1 MALHLLLFS
10 SDEKTALA
18 LRQVLAELDFEV
30 DHCPEIFASDEK
42 LTRQNFDVIVVDW
55 DDEPE
60 ASFLLKSARELKSS
74 KQSLALAILPS
85 GVAVANALQIGAH
98 GTLTKPIVPSQATD
112 TLRTIRELLIAS
124 RSSAS
129 ERHSHSANTEQVVRA
144 YNQEFIAIATNL
156 LRDPPVQF
164 ANGATQMPADNESE
178 ELFPPTLRHPSE
190 FERCTGALFS
200 SLPYGPDSSAKS
212 QSDSSFPKRH
222 TRFANSVAVLGA
234 ALFAAALLYVFAPGS
249 SYFDK
254 HSSATASRS
263 GTTGK
268 AGQPQAANSGP
279 KVANGPPV
287 EGQLVPPQTANDR
300 GPALAVSEEPPVKL
314 SGHIQVIPVA
324 HSSAIANVRATNR
337 SQPSSSIS
345 FSSPSFSKSSPVPSD
360 SSASTATI
368 RSETQVPE
376 SLRVSFPTFPFSVS
390 NSNSTAAL
398 PGSFRPIL
406 LPEEAQLLASKLTP
420 AHPSSPVRASNPSP
434 APSVWSSFHPVMLP
448 EEVLGEVLVN
458 KVQPIYPQQALRAGL
473 QGAVVLQAWIARDG
487 SIRDLKL
494 IRGYLVLGRAAF
506 DAVKQW
512 RFKPYYLNG
521 QAVETQTLITV
532 NFRPPS

>member
-10 SDEKTALA
+10 SDEKAALA

-30 DHCPEIFASDEK
+30 DHCPEIFASVEK
-42 LTRQNFDVIVVDW
+42 LTRRNFDVIVVDW

-112 TLRTIRELLIAS
+112 TLRTTREMLMAS

-129 ERHSHSANTEQVVRA
+129 EKHSHSANTEQVVRA

-164 ANGATQMPADNESE
+164 ANGATQMPADNEPE
-178 ELFPPTLRHPSE
+178 EFPPTLGHPSE
-190 FERCTGALFS
+190 FERCTGTLFS
-200 SLPYGPDSSAKS
+200 SLPYGTDSSAKS

-222 TRFANSVAVLGA
+222 RRFADRVAVLSA

-249 SYFDK
+249 AYFDQL
-254 HSSATASRS
+254 SSATASLF
-263 GTTGK
+263 GTAGK

-279 KVANGPPV
+279 KVANGSPV
-287 EGQLVPPQTANDR
+287 EGQFVPPQTPNDR
-300 GPALAVSEEPPVKL
+300 GPALAVSDEPPIKL

-324 HSSAIANVRATNR
+324 NSSAIATVRTTNR

-345 FSSPSFSKSSPVPSD
+345 FSSPSFSKSSTVPPN

-494 IRGYLVLGRAAF
+494 IRGYLVLG
-506 DAVKQW
+506 
-512 RFKPYYLNG
+512 
-521 QAVETQTLITV
+521 
-532 NFRPPS
+532 